1 MTVSPEGDFESFA
14 VQTLG
19 HRFAEIGLLRRALTH
34 PSLPSVMQGDERSYQ
49 RLEFLGDRV
58 LGLVIADLVFSRF
71 PDDDEGML
79 SRRLTRLV
87 RKETCAKVADA
98 LDFGAMIR
106 MGEGEAGT
114 GGRKK
119 TAILGDVCE
128 GVIAALYLD
137 GGLDVARAF
146 IHANWESFLH
156 EDAPLRDAKT
166 ALQEWAHKR
175 GFDSPVYRTR
185 GRTGPDHQPVFTIEV
200 VIPGTDGETGNGP
213 SKRIAEQEAARAVLV
228 REGEWETS

>member
-87 RKETCAKVADA
+87 RERAAD
-98 LDFGAMIR
+98 
-106 MGEGEAGT
+106 
-114 GGRKK
+114 
-119 TAILGDVCE
+119 
-128 GVIAALYLD
+128 
-137 GGLDVARAF
+137 
-146 IHANWESFLH
+146 
-156 EDAPLRDAKT
+156 
-166 ALQEWAHKR
+166 
-175 GFDSPVYRTR
+175 
-185 GRTGPDHQPVFTIEV
+185 
-200 VIPGTDGETGNGP
+200 
-213 SKRIAEQEAARAVLV
+213 
-228 REGEWETS
+228 